1 MFTIFM
7 VLFLFVSCN
16 KAPEVPSAAKA
27 TDDRNTEALRV
38 KEMEEIKKSLKGD
51 IRVKLKKDGKG
62 GYSWEITGKDVQE
75 VMKANETLRKRL
87 NE

>member
-16 KAPEVPSAAKA
+16 KATEVSPAAKA
-27 TDDRNTEALRV
+27 TDDRNTEGLRV
-38 KEMEEIKKSLKGD
+38 KELDEIKKSLKGD
-51 IRVKLKKDGKG
+51 VRVKLKKDGKG

-75 VMKANETLRKRL
+75 VIKANETLRKRL